1 MRIHWIRAF
10 TAAAV
15 LITPVAAMAQP
26 TAAREQTFRERDKNG
41 DGVLTAEEY
50 GGHFGNF
57 RALDTN
63 GDHVLSR
70 DEFVNRHREVNESAP
85 AQPAAPPVAPAAPD
99 NFSQIDRNGDNAITR
114 AEWRADLAPASFARL
129 DRNHDGV
136 ITRDEF
142 NNPLPADSAEARFAE
157 LDRNGDGVLT
167 RSEWRADPF
176 SFNRADRNNDNRV
189 TVDEYVSSPVAS
201 STDLRFQALDRDRN
215 GVVNRNEWVGESRPF
230 DLVDRNRDNR
240 ITADEYVNPPA
251 GGEAERRFAVLDRN
265 GNGVVNRGE
274 WRGET
279 MNFDAVDRN
288 GDNRVTLEEYVSM
301 ASYGSGTGSSDR
313 ERRFAQLD
321 RNRDGVLSRGEWRE
335 TADFRRADRNSDG
348 VVTLREYL
356 YGNVAYE
363 RPRDD
368 DDYDQSPT
376 SRSARFRELDD
387 NGNGYIS
394 RSEWPD
400 DRSEFDVLDRD
411 RDGRLTSS
419 EFSDT
424 QVISDEFRRMD
435 YDGDGVLSRREW
447 SGTDQTF
454 SHHDRNRDG
463 VVSRDEYLDHH

>member
-1 MRIHWIRAF
+1 MRIHWIRAC

-15 LITPVAAMAQP
+15 LMTPVAAMAQL
-26 TAAREQTFRERDKNG
+26 TAAREQTFRERDKNH

-99 NFSQIDRNGDNAITR
+99 TFSQVDRNGDNAITR

-142 NNPLPADSAEARFAE
+142 NNPLPADSAEARFGE

-167 RSEWRADPF
+167 RSEWRADAF
-176 SFNRADRNNDNRV
+176 SFSRADRNNDNRV
-189 TVDEYVSSPVAS
+189 TVDEYVSSPVAG
-201 STDLRFQALDRDRN
+201 STEMRFRALDRNRN
-215 GVVNRNEWVGESRPF
+215 GVVNRNEWVGENLPF

-240 ITADEYVNPPA
+240 ITVDEYVNPPA
-251 GGEAERRFAVLDRN
+251 AGEVERRFAVLDRN

-274 WRGET
+274 WRGEST
-279 MNFDAVDRN
+279 RFDDVDRN
-288 GDNRVTLEEYVSM
+288 GDNRVTLDEYVSM
-301 ASYGSGTGSSDR
+301 ANYGDETGSGGR
-313 ERRFAQLD
+313 ETRFAQLD
-321 RNRDGVLSRGEWRE
+321 RNRDGVLSRGEWRD
-335 TADFRRADRNSDG
+335 TADFRRADRNNDG
-348 VVTLREYL
+348 VVTRSEYL

-368 DDYDQSPT
+368 SDQSYPT
-376 SRSARFRELDD
+376 ARSTRFRELDR
-387 NGNGYIS
+387 NGNGSIS
-394 RSEWPD
+394 RSEWPA
-400 DRSEFDVLDRD
+400 DRDQFDVLDRD
-411 RDGRLTSS
+411 RDGRLTL
-419 EFSDT
+419 
-424 QVISDEFRRMD
+424 DEFADQQMMSEQFRRLD
-435 YDGDGVLSRREW
+435 DDGDGVLTPREW
-447 SGTDQTF
+447 GTASTF
-454 SHHDRNRDG
+454 SLYDRNGDG
-463 VVSRDEYLDHH
+463 VISRNEYLYY

>member
-15 LITPVAAMAQP
+15 LITPVAAMAQVA
-26 TAAREQTFRERDKNG
+26 AAREQTFRERDKNH

-70 DEFVNRHREVNESAP
+70 DEFVNRHREVNEPAP
-85 AQPAAPPVAPAAPD
+85 AQPAEPITPAVPD

-136 ITRDEF
+136 VTRDEF

-189 TVDEYVSSPVAS
+189 TVDEYVNSPVAS
-201 STDLRFQALDRDRN
+201 STDLRFRALDRNRN
-215 GVVNRNEWVGESRPF
+215 GVVNRNEWVGETLPF

-240 ITADEYVNPPA
+240 ITVDEYVNPPA
-251 GGEAERRFAVLDRN
+251 GGDAERRFAVLDRN
-265 GNGVVNRGE
+265 RNGVVNRGE

-279 MNFDAVDRN
+279 MFFDDVDRN
-288 GDNRVTLEEYVSM
+288 RDNRITLDEYVSM
-301 ASYGSGTGSSDR
+301 ANDGSQTGSSDL
-313 ERRFAQLD
+313 ERRFVRLD
-321 RNRDGVLSRGEWRE
+321 RNRDGVLSRGELRD
-335 TADFRRADRNSDG
+335 TADFRRADRNNDG
-348 VVTLREYL
+348 VVTRSEYL
-356 YGNVAYE
+356 YGNVVYE

-368 DDYDQSPT
+368 YDQSYPT
-376 SRSARFRELDD
+376 ARAIRFRELDRND
-387 NGNGYIS
+387 NGYIS
-394 RSEWPD
+394 RSEWPAASD
-400 DRSEFDVLDRD
+400 QFDVLDRD
-411 RDGRLTSS
+411 RDGRLTL
-419 EFSDT
+419 
-424 QVISDEFRRMD
+424 DEFADQQMMSEQFRRLD
-435 YDGDGVLSRREW
+435 YDGNGVLSPREW
-447 SGTDQTF
+447 GTATTF
-454 SHHDRNRDG
+454 SLYDRNGDG
-463 VVSRDEYLDHH
+463 VISRDEYLYY